1 KTMLPRAVTK
11 LVTRGEERQLE
22 TARDAELV
30 ENPREVMLDGVF
42 SDRKPLRDRAVRPAR
57 NHHGDDAELG
67 PGQAEL
73 SGTPRRLRHQLAE
86 RIRKVCD
93 RLVVDP
99 VAAVHHGAN
108 APEQKL

>member
-1 KTMLPRAVTK
+1 MGTMVPTPCDASSPEHSRASCVRNDCSFKRMLPRAVTK

-42 SDRKPLRDRAVRPAR
+42 SDRKPLCDRAVRPAR

-67 PGQAEL
+67 PGQAE
-73 SGTPRRLRHQLAE
+73 
-86 RIRKVCD
+86 
-93 RLVVDP
+93 
-99 VAAVHHGAN
+99 
-108 APEQKL
+108 